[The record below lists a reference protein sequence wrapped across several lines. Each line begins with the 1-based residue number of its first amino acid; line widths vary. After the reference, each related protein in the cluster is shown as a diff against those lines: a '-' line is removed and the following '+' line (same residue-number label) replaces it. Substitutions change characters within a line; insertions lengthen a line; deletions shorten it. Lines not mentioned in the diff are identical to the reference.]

1 MSTGQSA
8 SNKSVVNVG
17 SGLYTLVGKTVTID
31 DISTAADMIY
41 YTTLPSLSTPA
52 TATDIVKGK
61 QTIDA
66 EGNRING
73 TLELVNNP
81 YVAKNTT
88 ELLNYCNGKY
98 ENAIVKVEDLT
109 KTVETEIAVG
119 DAISKLYFN
128 TSITP
133 DFSNLNWSNPDYER
147 DGILVINILQ
157 SEEHFNNGEEDI
169 S

>member
-1 MSTGQSA
+1 
-8 SNKSVVNVG
+8 
-17 SGLYTLVGKTVTID
+17 
-31 DISTAADMIY
+31 MIY

-52 TATDIVKGK
+52 AAADIIKGK
-61 QTIDA
+61 QAIDA
-66 EGNRING
+66 EGNKING
-73 TLELVNNP
+73 TLEPVDNP
-81 YVAKNTT
+81 YAAKNTT

-119 DAISKLYFN
+119 DAISKLYLN

-133 DFSNLNWSNPDYER
+133 NFSNLNWSNPDYER

-157 SEEHFNNGEEDI
+157 SEEHFNNGGDDI
-169 S
+169 N

>member
-1 MSTGQSA
+1 M
-8 SNKSVVNVG
+8 
-17 SGLYTLVGKTVTID
+17 
-31 DISTAADMIY
+31 
-41 YTTLPSLSTPA
+41 
-52 TATDIVKGK
+52 
-61 QTIDA
+61 
-66 EGNRING
+66 
-73 TLELVNNP
+73 
-81 YVAKNTT
+81 
-88 ELLNYCNGKY
+88 
-98 ENAIVKVEDLT
+98 
-109 KTVETEIAVG
+109 ETEIAVG

>member
-1 MSTGQSA
+1 MNTTEIINSMKEHVTAAYTAVTGKDGIIPEQKNL
-8 SNKSVVNVG
+8 SNLAAAIDSIQVG
-17 SGLYTLVGKTVTID
+17 S
-31 DISTAADMIY
+31 
-41 YTTLPSLSTPA
+41 
-52 TATDIVKGK
+52 
-61 QTIDA
+61 
-66 EGNRING
+66 
-73 TLELVNNP
+73 NP

>member
-1 MSTGQSA
+1 MNTAEIINSIKEHVAAAYTAVTGKDGTIPEQKNL
-8 SNKSVVNVG
+8 SNLAAAIESIQVG
-17 SGLYTLVGKTVTID
+17 S
-31 DISTAADMIY
+31 
-41 YTTLPSLSTPA
+41 
-52 TATDIVKGK
+52 
-61 QTIDA
+61 
-66 EGNRING
+66 
-73 TLELVNNP
+73 NP
-81 YVAKNTT
+81 YMAKNTT

-133 DFSNLNWSNPDYER
+133 NFSNLNWSNPDYER